1 MKEKIK
7 AENIT
12 DAELLD
18 NIVQESFPYFLN
30 EINPKNG
37 LIADKNE
44 PGSAS
49 SIAITGLGI
58 GCYIVGIENGILSR
72 EEGINKVLTIL
83 RFFYSGH
90 QGKEAD
96 AMGYKGFF
104 YHFLDMKTGRRAFE
118 SELSTIDTAFFI
130 AGVLAAANYFTKT
143 TENETEIR
151 LIAEKLYARIEWDW
165 ALNGTNTISH
175 GWKPESGFL
184 KPHWDC
190 EYSEALALYILA
202 LGSPTFPIPPKG
214 YKEWTSTFECKT
226 AYDIEYIYAGPLFI
240 HQLSHIWIDFRNI
253 YDDANRK
260 YGFDYFE
267 NSRRATYVHKA
278 YAVENKNRFEGYGDD
293 CWGLTASEG
302 PGSVTIVIDGKER
315 VFHDY
320 IARGAPFGPDDGTVA
335 PWASV
340 ASLPFAPEIVL
351 EISRDTKHRLKENSP
366 GTEGLVASYNPT
378 YKDKSTGKMGWISP
392 WLFGLNQG
400 PIILMIEN
408 YRSGLVWTLMK
419 KCPYIRN
426 GLTKAGFKGGWLDDI

>member
-1 MKEKIK
+1 MKKITK
-7 AENIT
+7 ASNIT
-12 DAELLD
+12 DAELLN
-18 NIVQESFPYFLN
+18 NILRESFPYFLT

-49 SIAITGLGI
+49 SIAVTGLGI
-58 GCYIVGIENGILSR
+58 GCYIVGIENGLLSR
-72 EEGINKVLTIL
+72 KEGITKVLTIL

-90 QGKEAD
+90 QGKETD

-104 YHFLDMKTGRRAFE
+104 YHFLDMKTGRRALE

-130 AGVLAAANYFTKT
+130 AGVLAAANYFTRT
-143 TENETEIR
+143 TKNETEIR
-151 LIAEKLYARIEWDW
+151 QLAEKLYTRIEWDW

-190 EYSEALALYILA
+190 EYSEALVLYVLA
-202 LGSPTFPIPPKG
+202 LGSPTFPIPAKG
-214 YKEWTSTFECKT
+214 YNEWTSTFECKT

-267 NSRRATYVHKA
+267 NSRRATHVHKA
-278 YAVENKNRFEGYGDD
+278 YAVENKNKFEGYGDD
-293 CWGLTASEG
+293 CWGLTASDG
-302 PGSVTIVIDGKER
+302 PGPNTIVIDETER
-315 VFHDY
+315 VFHNY

-335 PWASV
+335 PWGSV
-340 ASLPFAPEIVL
+340 ACLPFAPEIVL
-351 EISRDTKHRLKENSP
+351 KISRDTKHRLKENSP
-366 GTEGLVASYNPT
+366 GTEGLVASFNPT
-378 YKDKSTGKMGWISP
+378 YKDKSTGKMGWISE

-408 YRSGLVWTLMK
+408 YRSGLMWTLMK

-426 GLTKAGFKGGWLDDI
+426 GLTNAEFKGSWLDDI